1 MALPVKDGT
10 LPVWSLPG
18 TPDELSLS
26 FVDDCTITGLPFGRR
41 VVLAVEF
48 FSEVLVVLS
57 LSGIE
62 TSWMPVPDGLET
74 VIVFSLPDS
83 VVVLSLSETKVAV
96 LFDP

>member
-1 MALPVKDGT
+1 M
-10 LPVWSLPG
+10 
-18 TPDELSLS
+18 S
-26 FVDDCTITGLPFGRR
+26 FVDDCTVTVLPFGRR
-41 VVLAVEF
+41 VVLAVELF
-48 FSEVLVVLS
+48 LEVLLVLS

-83 VVVLSLSETKVAV
+83 VKVVVLSLSETKVAV